1 MTSSPARIGP
11 LSSSSPVS
19 VRVIASRSRAST
31 SAGPALSRMTSST
44 PHSAGQPGQAAL
56 GEDGDQRAGQPGR
69 AQHPAQGLGLR
80 QLAAGVDEDDLAGG
94 GVDQRGGLGRQ
105 DPHLV
110 AEQAQSRQ
118 DLGAG
123 GQRVGQQQE
132 VDHPARIMGP

>member
-1 MTSSPARIGP
+1 MTTSPARIGP
-11 LSSSSPVS
+11 LSSSSPG
-19 VRVIASRSRAST
+19 VR
-31 SAGPALSRMTSST
+31 AGDREPQPGVDLGGSGAVEDDVVDAPL
-44 PHSAGQPGQAAL
+44 AGQPGQAAL

-69 AQHPAQGLGLR
+69 PQHAAQGLGLR
-80 QLAAGVDEDDLAGG
+80 QLGAGVDEDDLASGC
-94 GVDQRGGLGRQ
+94 VDQRRGLGRQ

-123 GQRVGQQQE
+123 SQRVGQQQE